1 MTPRSRPRA
10 AVVLIVIGFIGLFM
24 LTRNDRFAAFRAV
37 DVLQLLASGMCFG
50 VALAILL
57 AALRHR
63 VRG

>member
-1 MTPRSRPRA
+1 MKPRPRA
-10 AVVLIVIGFIGLFM
+10 AIVLIVIGLSGLM
-24 LTRNDRFAAFRAV
+24 LLTRNARFEAFHTV

-63 VRG
+63 MRER